1 MEGVDSAGTIDRYS
15 DSVDPD
21 PSPDSEQE
29 LLLFER
35 RGNDDLEATVDVGVG
50 AQESGRETQAEREGG
65 ISLKREI
72 TPLSGVGFVVG
83 SLIGSGIFITPSVIL
98 NYSGSFGVS
107 MACWVFGA
115 LVALAGALCYF
126 ELGMVVRKT
135 GGEYAIFL
143 EAYSFHKKNA
153 CVEMIGSMVSFLYT
167 WTSVLVLK
175 SSSASIITLA
185 CARYLIR
192 PFFIGCDIPD
202 NSVKLLALAI
212 ISKYHTNACTTY
224 VSSWCHIQYL
234 YYHYSGG
241 YVYTRMNVFAMT
253 IAQPRTSSC
262 SISCQCRLSVFV
274 LLRLSCS
281 HNPL

>member
-1 MEGVDSAGTIDRYS
+1 MEGLDNSGSKDQYN
-15 DSVDPD
+15 D

-35 RGNDDLEATVDVGVG
+35 RDSDDIDVSVDVGVYLH
-50 AQESGRETQAEREGG
+50 ESGRDSETQVEREGR
-65 ISLKREI
+65 ITLKREI
-72 TPLSGVGFVVG
+72 TPLSGVGFVIG

-107 MACWVFGA
+107 MVCWVFGA
-115 LVALAGALCYF
+115 FVALAGALCYF

-153 CVEMIGSMVSFLYT
+153 CVERLGSMVAFVYT

-192 PFFIGCDIPD
+192 PFFIGCEIPE
-202 NSVKLLALAI
+202 NSVKLLALSI
-212 ISKYHTNACTTY
+212 ISKYHSLPHKCT
-224 VSSWCHIQYL
+224 
-234 YYHYSGG
+234 
-241 YVYTRMNVFAMT
+241 
-253 IAQPRTSSC
+253 
-262 SISCQCRLSVFV
+262 
-274 LLRLSCS
+274 
-281 HNPL
+281 

>member
-1 MEGVDSAGTIDRYS
+1 MEGLDNSGSRDRYN
-15 DSVDPD
+15 VDPD
-21 PSPDSEQE
+21 LSPDSEQE

-35 RGNDDLEATVDVGVG
+35 RDNDDLEVSVDIGVSI
-50 AQESGRETQAEREGG
+50 QESDRETQVEREGR
-65 ISLKREI
+65 ISLKREF

-107 MACWVFGA
+107 MVCWVFGA
-115 LVALAGALCYF
+115 FVALAGALCYF

-143 EAYSFHKKNA
+143 EAYSFRKKNA
-153 CVEMIGSMVSFLYT
+153 CVETLGSMVAFVYT

-192 PFFIGCDIPD
+192 PFFIGCEIPES
-202 NSVKLLALAI
+202 SVKLLALAI
-212 ISKYHTNACTTY
+212 IRKYCSLPHKRPCGTLEYFALMVAYPGYKLHTFIWNQLGTLTSL
-224 VSSWCHIQYL
+224 VHGYL
-234 YYHYSGG
+234 PGSDHLPGK
-241 YVYTRMNVFAMT
+241 
-253 IAQPRTSSC
+253 
-262 SISCQCRLSVFV
+262 LSMYA
-274 LLRLSCS
+274 
-281 HNPL
+281 

>member
-1 MEGVDSAGTIDRYS
+1 MEGMAVENLGSKDGYD
-15 DSVDPD
+15 VDPD
-21 PSPDSEQE
+21 LSPDSEQE

-35 RGNDDLEATVDVGVG
+35 RGSDDRQSSVDVGVSV
-50 AQESGRETQAEREGG
+50 QESGRGTAQVGEARGM
-65 ISLKREI
+65 ISLKKEI

-107 MACWVFGA
+107 LVCWVFGA
-115 LVALAGALCYF
+115 FVALAGALCYL

-143 EAYSFHKKNA
+143 EAYSFHKRNSF
-153 CVEMIGSMVSFLYT
+153 VEMLGSMVSFLYT

-192 PFFIGCDIPD
+192 PFFIGCDIPES
-202 NSVKLLALAI
+202 SVKLLALAI
-212 ISKYHTNACTTY
+212 ISKYSNLSYKSPSWAVKYMLVTCT
-224 VSSWCHIQYL
+224 L
-234 YYHYSGG
+234 
-241 YVYTRMNVFAMT
+241 
-253 IAQPRTSSC
+253 
-262 SISCQCRLSVFV
+262 
-274 LLRLSCS
+274 
-281 HNPL
+281 